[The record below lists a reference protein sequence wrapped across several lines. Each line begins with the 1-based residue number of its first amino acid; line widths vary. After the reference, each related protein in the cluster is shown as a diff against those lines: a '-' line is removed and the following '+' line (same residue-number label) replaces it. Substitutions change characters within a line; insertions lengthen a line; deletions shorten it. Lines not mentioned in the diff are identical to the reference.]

1 MVAVDLDAAL
11 DEALGE
17 AWTNVA
23 QQALSQSPRRVI
35 RKKVVGHRNI
45 KRRSSSLPPPRTN
58 TASSKY
64 KKRGISSRSA
74 ATTVAT
80 PSSPPLST
88 IEEGDAETATLHS
101 MGSRSRRNSLNDSH
115 SCGGGSWNSGGADSC
130 FLRREARFGTQYYDP
145 EEIHFLD
152 EVADRRLVDLL
163 ALATTTAVDLDSSE
177 SSTSETDC
185 NSDGDDGTIVVEQS
199 SKSPPSQPQQPQPTS
214 QSTSN
219 NDHAKR
225 ARSAFQR
232 RHRAQLCMALATL
245 LVLGG
250 AIGTKH
256 SKVLLGSFGT
266 LITGI

>member
-35 RKKVVGHRNI
+35 RKKIVGHRNT

-64 KKRGISSRSA
+64 KKRGVSSRAA

-101 MGSRSRRNSLNDSH
+101 MGSSSRRNSLNDSH

-145 EEIHFLD
+145 EEGHFLD

-163 ALATTTAVDLDSSE
+163 ALATATAVVDLDSSE

-185 NSDGDDGTIVVEQS
+185 NSEGDDGTIVVEQS
-199 SKSPPSQPQQPQPTS
+199 GKSPPSQLEQPTM

-232 RHRAQLCMALATL
+232 RHRAQLCMALVML

-266 LITGI
+266 LITSI